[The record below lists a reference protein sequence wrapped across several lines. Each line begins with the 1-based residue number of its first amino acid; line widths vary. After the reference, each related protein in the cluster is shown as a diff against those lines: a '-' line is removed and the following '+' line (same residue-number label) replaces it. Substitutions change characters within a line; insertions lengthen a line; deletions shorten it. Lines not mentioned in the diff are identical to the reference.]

1 MRTKQFDEGYN
12 ARLNGATFE
21 DNPYGVTTFPSSKDY
36 WEWNK
41 GWSTAH
47 VDVLAYGIEK
57 PFEENPIFTQGY
69 EAFKQGV
76 PKTNNPHHVL
86 HPSTLLELNNSNQ
99 WLSGWY
105 KSELDTK
112 K

>member
-21 DNPYGVTTFPSSKDY
+21 DNPYGVTTFPYSKDY

-57 PFEENPIFTQGY
+57 PFEENPIVTQGY
-69 EAFKQGV
+69 EAFKR
-76 PKTNNPHHVL
+76 
-86 HPSTLLELNNSNQ
+86 
-99 WLSGWY
+99 LSKGY
-105 KSELDTK
+105 LKQITHTTHYTRPRY
-112 K
+112 